1 MSLAPID
8 ELVSN
13 RASPLL
19 GSISVP
25 GDKSISHRSL
35 IFGSLAIGTTTVRG
49 LLEGTDVMST
59 KNALIALGVKI
70 SRDNDGTWHI
80 VGVGLNGMISPLT
93 PLDLGNSG
101 TGARLLMGVVAGQK
115 ITATFCGDASL
126 SGRPMA
132 RITNPL
138 TKMGANITSR
148 QGGLL
153 PVTIQGTRSLMAAHH
168 CSKIASAQI
177 KSAIL
182 LAGLNARGTT
192 IVSEPSTS
200 RDHTETML
208 SHFGA
213 SISQEVDENGSH
225 CVKLAD
231 GVTLRAA
238 NVIVPSDPSSAAFAI
253 VAALITPGS
262 DIFLCGIGMNPLRT
276 GLITTLIEMGGNITK
291 SNHRTEGGE
300 VVADLRVKYSQLH
313 GITVPPDRAASMIDE
328 YPILSVAAA
337 SADGTTEMLGIAEL
351 RVKETDRI
359 KVMAEGLISCG
370 VKVEYDENSMY
381 VTNSNVNGGVTIS
394 ADHDHRIAMSFLTL
408 GMNAKAP
415 ITVKGC
421 ATIETSFPGFA
432 SAMNELGASLTD
444 GRPT

>member
-1 MSLAPID
+1 MSHAPID
-8 ELVSN
+8 QLVSK
-13 RASPLL
+13 RASPLT
-19 GSISVP
+19 GAIPIP

-35 IFGSLAIGTTTVRG
+35 ILGSLAIGTTRVRG
-49 LLEGTDVMST
+49 LLEGSDVMST
-59 KNALIALGVKI
+59 KDALVALGVEI
-70 SRDNDGTWHI
+70 NRDNDGLWHI
-80 VGVGLNGMISPLT
+80 AGVGLNGMISPVS

-126 SGRPMA
+126 STRPMA
-132 RITNPL
+132 RITDPL
-138 TKMGANITSR
+138 VKMGANITSR
-148 QGGLL
+148 EGGLL
-153 PVTIQGTRSLMAAHH
+153 PVTIQGTRNLIAANH

-192 IVSEPSTS
+192 IVSEPSAS
-200 RDHTETML
+200 RDHSESML
-208 SHFGA
+208 RHFGA
-213 SISQEVDENGSH
+213 SISQEVAEDKSH
-225 CVKLAD
+225 RVKLAD
-231 GVTLRAA
+231 GANLRAA
-238 NVIVPSDPSSAAFAI
+238 DVIVPSDPSSAAFAI

-262 DIFLCGIGMNPLRT
+262 DIILCGIGMNPLRT

-300 VVADLRVKYSQLH
+300 AVADLRVKHSQLH

-337 SADGTTEMLGIAEL
+337 SANGTTEMLGIAEL

-359 KVMAEGLISCG
+359 KVMADGLLSCG
-370 VKVEYDENSMY
+370 VKVDYDEDSMRI
-381 VTNSNVNGGVTIS
+381 TNSTVNGGVTIS
-394 ADHDHRIAMSFLTL
+394 AEHDHRIAMSFLTL

-432 SAMNELGASLTD
+432 TAMNQLGASLAN
-444 GRPT
+444 GSPT

>member
-1 MSLAPID
+1 MSLAPTD
-8 ELVSN
+8 QLVSY

-19 GSISVP
+19 GTISIP

-35 IFGSLAIGTTTVRG
+35 IFGSLAIGTTRVRG

-59 KNALIALGVKI
+59 KDALIALGVKI
-70 SRDNDGTWHI
+70 SRDNDGLWHI
-80 VGVGLNGMISPLT
+80 VGVGLNGMISPIV

-126 SGRPMA
+126 SARPMA
-132 RITNPL
+132 RITDPL
-138 TKMGANITSR
+138 AKMGASITSR
-148 QGGLL
+148 ESGLL
-153 PVTIQGTRSLMAAHH
+153 PVTIQGTRSLIAAHH

-192 IVSEPSTS
+192 IVSEPIAS
-200 RDHTETML
+200 RDHSESML
-208 SHFGA
+208 RHFGA
-213 SISQEVDENGSH
+213 SISQEVSEDKSYR
-225 CVKLAD
+225 VKLA
-231 GVTLRAA
+231 GGSNLQAA
-238 NVIVPSDPSSAAFAI
+238 DVIVPSDPSSAAFAI
-253 VAALITPGS
+253 VAALTTPGS
-262 DIFLCGIGMNPLRT
+262 DIILRGIGMNPLRT

-300 VVADLRVKYSQLH
+300 EVADLRVKFSQLH
-313 GITVPPDRAASMIDE
+313 GITVPSDRAPSMIDE

-337 SADGTTEMLGIAEL
+337 SANGTTEMLGIAEL

-359 KVMAEGLISCG
+359 KVMADGLISCG
-370 VKVEYDENSMY
+370 VKVHYDEDTMN
-381 VTNSNVNGGVTIS
+381 VTNSTVDGGVTIS
-394 ADHDHRIAMSFLTL
+394 AEHDHRIAMSFLTL

-415 ITVKGC
+415 ITVNGC

-432 SAMNELGASLTD
+432 TAMNQLGASLAD
-444 GRPT
+444 GSQM

>member
-1 MSLAPID
+1 MSHAPID
-8 ELVSN
+8 QLVSK
-13 RASPLL
+13 RASPLT
-19 GSISVP
+19 GAIPIP

-35 IFGSLAIGTTTVRG
+35 ILGSLAIGTTRVRG
-49 LLEGTDVMST
+49 LLEGSDVMST
-59 KNALIALGVKI
+59 KDALVALGVEI
-70 SRDNDGTWHI
+70 NRDNDGLWHI
-80 VGVGLNGMISPLT
+80 VGVGLNGMISPVV

-126 SGRPMA
+126 STRPMA
-132 RITNPL
+132 RITDPL

-148 QGGLL
+148 EGGLL
-153 PVTIQGTRSLMAAHH
+153 PVTIQGTRSLMAANH

-192 IVSEPSTS
+192 IVSEPSAS
-200 RDHTETML
+200 RDHSESML
-208 SHFGA
+208 RHFGA
-213 SISQEVDENGSH
+213 SVSQEVAEDKSYRVELG
-225 CVKLAD
+225 D
-231 GVTLRAA
+231 GAKLRAA
-238 NVIVPSDPSSAAFAI
+238 DVIVPSDPSSAAFAI
-253 VAALITPGS
+253 VAALTTPGS
-262 DIFLCGIGMNPLRT
+262 DIILCGIGMNPLRT

-291 SNHRTEGGE
+291 SNHRIEGGE
-300 VVADLRVKYSQLH
+300 AVADLRVKYSQLH

-337 SADGTTEMLGIAEL
+337 SANGTTEMLGIAEL

-359 KVMAEGLISCG
+359 KVMADGLIKCG
-370 VKVEYDENSMY
+370 VKVYFDEDSMRVANS
-381 VTNSNVNGGVTIS
+381 TVNGGVTIL
-394 ADHDHRIAMSFLTL
+394 ANHDHRIAMSFLTL

-415 ITVKGC
+415 ITVEGC

-432 SAMNELGASLTD
+432 TAMNQLGASLNH
-444 GRPT
+444 GSSI